1 MKYVFI
7 FILLIVIFSQG
18 INDSCSEGQIDINTA
33 TKEEL
38 DELYGIGP
46 VKAEE
51 IINSRTFDSVDELIN
66 VKGIGN
72 ITLNKIKE
80 QELACV
86 NGKKD
91 EVEQEPNE
99 ENLEKEVNKN
109 NSFVEEDKPS
119 EPENQIEFPVINLT
133 PQSIKI
139 EENKENTDKNYA
151 MFGFI
156 IFYALLV
163 FLFTLRTFS
172 SRDTK
177 IHGIFSVLRK
187 NKLENEFG

>member
-1 MKYVFI
+1 MKCVLI
-7 FILLIVIFSQG
+7 SILLIVIFSQG
-18 INDSCSEGQIDINTA
+18 IYASCSEEQIDINTA

-38 DELYGIGP
+38 DKLYGIGP

-51 IINSRTFDSVDELIN
+51 IINSRIFDSVDELIN

-80 QELACV
+80 QGLAGV
-86 NGKKD
+86 ND
-91 EVEQEPNE
+91 EKEKEEQEPNE
-99 ENLEKEVNKN
+99 VNLEKEINKN
-109 NSFVEEDKPS
+109 GSFAEDNKPKES
-119 EPENQIEFPVINLT
+119 KKQIEFPIINLT

-139 EENKENTDKNYA
+139 EKNKENTGKNYA

-156 IFYALLV
+156 VFCALLV

-177 IHGIFSVLRK
+177 IHGIFGVLRK

>member
-7 FILLIVIFSQG
+7 FILLIVIFSQS
-18 INDSCSEGQIDINTA
+18 IYAYCSEGQIDINTA

-38 DELYGIGP
+38 DKLYGIGP

-51 IINSRTFDSVDELIN
+51 IINSRTFDSVEELIN

-80 QELACV
+80 QGLACV
-86 NGKKD
+86 NDEKDDLKK
-91 EVEQEPNE
+91 EPNE
-99 ENLEKEVNKN
+99 KNLQKDIDKN
-109 NSFVEEDKPS
+109 DSFVEDNKQKES
-119 EPENQIEFPVINLT
+119 EKQIEFPVINLT

-139 EENKENTDKNYA
+139 EKNKENTGKNYA

-156 IFYALLV
+156 VFCALLV
-163 FLFTLRTFS
+163 FLF
-172 SRDTK
+172 
-177 IHGIFSVLRK
+177 ILRK
-187 NKLENEFG
+187 NKFKNEFR

>member
-1 MKYVFI
+1 MKCVLI

-18 INDSCSEGQIDINTA
+18 IYASCSEEQIDINIA

-38 DELYGIGP
+38 DKLYGIGP

-80 QELACV
+80 QGLACV
-86 NGKKD
+86 NDEEDDFKK
-91 EVEQEPNE
+91 EPNE
-99 ENLEKEVNKN
+99 ENLQKDINKN
-109 NSFVEEDKPS
+109 DSFVEDNKSKES
-119 EPENQIEFPVINLT
+119 EKQIEFPVINLT

-139 EENKENTDKNYA
+139 EENKENTGKNYE

-156 IFYALLV
+156 LFCVLLV
-163 FLFTLRTFS
+163 FLFIL
-172 SRDTK
+172 K
-177 IHGIFSVLRK
+177 K
-187 NKLENEFG
+187 NKLKNELI

>member
-18 INDSCSEGQIDINTA
+18 INASCSEGQIDINTA

-38 DELYGIGP
+38 DELYGVGP

-80 QELACV
+80 QGLACV

-91 EVEQEPNE
+91 EVEKEPNE

-119 EPENQIEFPVINLT
+119 EPENKIEFPVINLT

-156 IFYALLV
+156 IFCALLV

>member
-18 INDSCSEGQIDINTA
+18 IYASCSEEQIDINTA
-33 TKEEL
+33 TKKEL
-38 DELYGIGP
+38 DKLYGIGP

-51 IINSRTFDSVDELIN
+51 IINSRTFDSVEELIN

-80 QELACV
+80 QGLACV
-86 NGKKD
+86 NDEKDDLKK
-91 EVEQEPNE
+91 EPNE
-99 ENLEKEVNKN
+99 KNLHKDIDKN
-109 NSFVEEDKPS
+109 DSFVEDNKQKES
-119 EPENQIEFPVINLT
+119 EKQIEFPIINLT

-139 EENKENTDKNYA
+139 EKNKENTGKNYA

-156 IFYALLV
+156 VFCALLV
-163 FLFTLRTFS
+163 FLF
-172 SRDTK
+172 
-177 IHGIFSVLRK
+177 ILRK
-187 NKLENEFG
+187 NKFKNEFR

>member
-18 INDSCSEGQIDINTA
+18 IYASCSEEQIDINTA
-33 TKEEL
+33 TKKEL
-38 DELYGIGP
+38 DKLYGIGP

-51 IINSRTFDSVDELIN
+51 IINSRTFDSIEELIN

-80 QELACV
+80 QGLACV
-86 NGKKD
+86 NDEEDDFKK
-91 EVEQEPNE
+91 EPNE
-99 ENLEKEVNKN
+99 ENLKKDIDKN
-109 NSFVEEDKPS
+109 DSFVKDDKPS
-119 EPENQIEFPVINLT
+119 ESENNKPKESEKQIEFPVINLT

-139 EENKENTDKNYA
+139 EENKENTGKNYA

-156 IFYALLV
+156 LFCVLLV
-163 FLFTLRTFS
+163 FLF
-172 SRDTK
+172 
-177 IHGIFSVLRK
+177 ILRK
-187 NKLENEFG
+187 HKLKNELV

>member
-7 FILLIVIFSQG
+7 FILLMVIFSQG
-18 INDSCSEGQIDINTA
+18 INASCSKGQIDINTA
-33 TKEEL
+33 TKEKL

-51 IINSRTFDSVDELIN
+51 IINSRTFDSVDELIS

-80 QELACV
+80 QGLACV
-86 NGKKD
+86 NGEKNK
-91 EVEQEPNE
+91 VEQKPNE
-99 ENLEKEVNKN
+99 ENLEKDIGKN
-109 NSFVEEDKPS
+109 DFFVEEDRL
-119 EPENQIEFPVINLT
+119 EEFENQIESPVINLT

-156 IFYALLV
+156 IFCALLL
-163 FLFTLRTFS
+163 FLFALRTFS
-172 SRDTK
+172 PRDTK
-177 IHGIFSVLRK
+177 IHKIFSVLRK
-187 NKLENEFG
+187 NKFKNEFS